1 MKNWKNYRYE
11 WMLGLLVVI
20 SLISCV
26 EEDFGTRYGVKGQL
40 QVMGRVTNFNERQVT
55 SRGLKTNEESK
66 ISNMSLFIFDNNE
79 KCIDFQHVNSANPVF
94 VVDRHSLSNN
104 ELGNPVDS
112 CKLYIVANVFNGF
125 TNETLIPDAKDVIG
139 KDLTA
144 DLLTASSPTV
154 GVLIPEKGFPM
165 IGHLDDVNLSEN
177 NEALSSDILEIPLE
191 ALYAK
196 IVFTIKVTPDQY
208 SDDFTSSFNLSSW
221 EVHNLPDSVSV
232 GKLDSIGQT
241 PFYNKVD
248 TLSYKSRIITGS
260 NPVSGS
266 NELSFSFYMPE
277 HKVNPHTSASEYSYP
292 FEIEDSIA
300 HPEYKEYRQH
310 YKPALVRGK
319 SDYDG
324 KPAFVRIKGI
334 YSNHHGHR
342 KSVQYDVYL
351 GNDNYSN
358 FQIER
363 NCQYNNFITI
373 KGLTNHDGADST
385 TVAFDHRVTL
395 TEVPMYTVWME
406 RETLLDSHY
415 EVRPIRIKLDED
427 FPEDGK
433 VEVRILDAENKEWIR
448 MEQKKTSSSVHSE
461 SGKRKYFTTNL
472 VKDILKDDTLCTVT
486 SNEDNCIWVYVNEN
500 TDTIPTKNLNAE
512 QIKDSIASRKKA
524 SRKAIIQIDYY
535 ANKNNPQ
542 PTLSEK
548 YSFNQ
553 RYLYPVASVS
563 RKYVEN
569 GIEKPYIYYIE
580 YFEEYL
586 YNFDSDDEYGLTD
599 YEGMPWGLNNV
610 QLSHIHDSFICN
622 ETNSDWTSYIGANP
636 LKYDF
641 YIGKHDDDNDNS
653 DVYTKDG
660 GTLHNFAG
668 QEFTKEIAENPNAG
682 IEYRTMADS
691 VRSAVEYCYNKNK
704 RNPDGT
710 VDVKWYLPSADEL
723 EDFIVPGYSD
733 FKEFQDNYYWTSQ
746 PAYIRNAFY
755 YEYFDGSKSDRNRE
769 DTYVFVT
776 YEDNKTHA
784 RATKVVYNNS
794 KYDYVLSG
802 LNLTSENATID
813 CNSPICKD
821 TYFNVMYG
829 WYRWTEW
836 SLFQG
841 TQVKTLEKTFPND
854 EEPGDQH
861 YNEYIDGRNNNTRYH
876 VELGHL
882 DDLIQKTANNE
893 HGYHPRTKSNR
904 VRCVYKK

>member
-40 QVMGRVTNFNERQVT
+40 QVMGRVTNFSERQVT

-94 VVDRHSLSNN
+94 VVDRQSLSNN
-104 ELGNPVDS
+104 ALGNPVDS

-125 TNETLIPDAKDVIG
+125 TNETLIETAKGVAIG
-139 KDLTA
+139 QDLTA

-165 IGHLDDVNLSEN
+165 IGHLDDVNLSYN

-196 IVFTIKVTPDQY
+196 IVFTIKVTPDQH
-208 SDDFTSSFNLSSW
+208 SDEFISSFNLSSW

-232 GKLDSIGQT
+232 GKLDAKGQT

-395 TEVPMYTVWME
+395 TEVPIYTVWME

-427 FPEDGK
+427 FPADGK

-448 MEQKKTSSSVHSE
+448 MEQKKDSSSVHSE
-461 SGKRKYFTTNL
+461 SGKRQYFTTNL
-472 VKDILKDDTLCTVT
+472 VKDILKDGTLCTVT
-486 SNEDNCIWVYVNEN
+486 SNEDNCIWVYVDEN

-563 RKYVEN
+563 RNYVEN
-569 GIEKPYIYYIE
+569 RETKPYIYYIE

-586 YNFDSDDEYGLTD
+586 YNFDSDDEYGFTN
-599 YEGMPWGLNNV
+599 YEGMPWGLYGV
-610 QLSHIHDSFICN
+610 QLSKKNYSFDPDLTPN
-622 ETNSDWTSYIGANP
+622 VNWTTYETKATRPY
-636 LKYDF
+636 YDF
-641 YIGKHDDDNDNS
+641 YIEKHDS
-653 DVYTKDG
+653 
-660 GTLHNFAG
+660 FASENGATVRSYPG
-668 QEFTKEIAENPNAG
+668 QTFTKEIAENPNAG
-682 IEYRTMADS
+682 VKYLTMAETAN
-691 VRSAVEYCYNKNK
+691 SAVEYCYNKNK
-704 RNPDGT
+704 RNADGT

-723 EDFIVPGYSD
+723 EDFIVPAYVS

-746 PAYIRNAFY
+746 PAYIRNIFY
-755 YEYFDGSKSDRNRE
+755 YETSSTVASPTVYD
-769 DTYVFVT
+769 
-776 YEDNKTHA
+776 DNKEYA
-784 RATKVVYNNS
+784 RATKVKNLGNNQFE
-794 KYDYVLSG
+794 YAESG
-802 LNLTSENATID
+802 LDTEPTPYVNRTHDGYQNLGYFYEMHYWKGSSD
-813 CNSPICKD
+813 YGPHKD
-821 TYFNVMYG
+821 
-829 WYRWTEW
+829 
-836 SLFQG
+836 G
-841 TQVKTLEKTFPND
+841 TQAEGD
-854 EEPGDQH
+854 ERYSTKSWLNKKH
-861 YNEYIDGRNNNTRYH
+861 NYIH
-876 VELGHL
+876 LGFL
-882 DDLIQKTANNE
+882 DDMMQE
-893 HGYHPRTKSNR
+893 GYHPRTKSNR
-904 VRCVYKK
+904 VRCVYKKE

>member
-1 MKNWKNYRYE
+1 
-11 WMLGLLVVI
+11 MLGLLVVI

-40 QVMGRVTNFNERQVT
+40 QVMGRVTNFSERQVT

-94 VVDRHSLSNN
+94 VVDRQSLSSV
-104 ELGNPVDS
+104 LGNPVDK

-125 TNETLIPDAKDVIG
+125 TNETLIQDAKEVAIG
-139 KDLTA
+139 QDLTA

-165 IGHLDDVNLSEN
+165 IGHLDDVDLSDN

-196 IVFTIKVTPDQY
+196 IVFTIKVTPDQH

-232 GKLDSIGQT
+232 GKLDAKGQT

-248 TLSYKSRIITGS
+248 TLSYTSRIITGS

-277 HKVNPHTSASEYSYP
+277 HKVNPHTSASEYPYP

-373 KGLTNHDGADST
+373 KGLTNHDRADST
-385 TVAFDHRVTL
+385 SVAFDHRVTL

-406 RETLLDSHY
+406 RETQLDSHY

-427 FPEDGK
+427 FPADGK

-448 MEQKKTSSSVHSE
+448 MEQKKTSSTDHSN
-461 SGKRKYFTTNL
+461 SGKRKYFTHNL
-472 VKDILKDDTLCTVT
+472 VKNTLKDGTLCTVT
-486 SNEDNCIWVYVNEN
+486 SNEDNCIWVYVDEN
-500 TDTIPTKNLNAE
+500 TDTIPTKNLNSRQ
-512 QIKDSIASRKKA
+512 QIMDSIASRKTA
-524 SRKAIIQIDYY
+524 LRKAIIQIDYY

-563 RKYVEN
+563 REYVEN
-569 GIEKPYIYYIE
+569 GIPKPYIYYIE

-586 YNFDSDDEYGLTD
+586 HNFDSDDEYGFTD
-599 YEGMPWGLNNV
+599 YEGMPWGLNS
-610 QLSHIHDSFICN
+610 LPISDSFRAG
-622 ETNSDWTSYIGANP
+622 YINDRSGFFDFVDILPGVDANQVLNNLIDAISP
-636 LKYDF
+636 FYDF
-641 YIGKHDDDNDNS
+641 YLSQDKIDKSLG
-653 DVYTKDG
+653 DG
-660 GTLHNFAG
+660 VTIRDYHGY
-668 QEFTKEIAENPNAG
+668 QFTDEIISEVKEQSKLSLG
-682 IEYRTMADS
+682 ILDS
-691 VRSAVEYCYNKNK
+691 IPKSAVEYCYNRNK
-704 RNPDGT
+704 RNEDFSLDT
-710 VDVKWYLPSADEL
+710 LTNHWYLPSIDEI
-723 EDFIVPGYSD
+723 EDIVMSAYTEFEVFQDKFYWSSQPSYEYSTFTINFIVLWDHGIGGRG
-733 FKEFQDNYYWTSQ
+733 T
-746 PAYIRNAFY
+746 
-755 YEYFDGSKSDRNRE
+755 YFNDDLYR
-769 DTYVFVT
+769 
-776 YEDNKTHA
+776 A
-784 RATKVVYNNS
+784 RATKVLYRNQV
-794 KYDYVLSG
+794 
-802 LNLTSENATID
+802 
-813 CNSPICKD
+813 NSPAKSGMND
-821 TYFNVMYG
+821 PLGNLPFV
-829 WYRWTEW
+829 WDR
-836 SLFQG
+836 G
-841 TQVKTLEKTFPND
+841 TMKKNNYVPVSNPESISRD
-854 EEPGDQH
+854 EG
-861 YNEYIDGRNNNTRYH
+861 NK
-876 VELGHL
+876 L
-882 DDLIQKTANNE
+882 
-893 HGYHPRTKSNR
+893 RTD
-904 VRCVYKK
+904 RCRIRTVYKPNPSK

>member
-40 QVMGRVTNFNERQVT
+40 QVMGRVTNFSERQVT

-66 ISNMSLFIFDNNE
+66 ISNMTLFIFDNNE

-94 VVDRHSLSNN
+94 VVDRQSLSNV
-104 ELGNPVDS
+104 LGNPVDK
-112 CKLYIVANVFNGF
+112 CKLYILANVFNGF
-125 TNETLIPDAKDVIG
+125 TNETLIQAAKEVAIG
-139 KDLTA
+139 QDLTA

-165 IGHLDDVNLSEN
+165 IGHLDDVDLSDN
-177 NEALSSDILEIPLE
+177 NEALSSEILEIPLE

-232 GKLDSIGQT
+232 GKLDAKGQT

-248 TLSYKSRIITGS
+248 TLSYTSRIITGS

-277 HKVNPHTSASEYSYP
+277 HKVNPHTSASDFSYP
-292 FEIEDSIA
+292 FDTIDR
-300 HPEYKEYRQH
+300 PEYKEYRQH

-395 TEVPMYTVWME
+395 TEVPIYTVWME
-406 RETLLDSHY
+406 RETQLDSHY
-415 EVRPIRIKLDED
+415 EVRPIRIKLDDD
-427 FPEDGK
+427 FPADGK

-448 MEQKKTSSSVHSE
+448 MEQKKTPSTDHSK

-472 VKDILKDDTLCTVT
+472 VKDTLKYGTLCTVT
-486 SNEDNCIWVYVNEN
+486 SNEDNCIWVYVDEN
-500 TDTIPTKNLNAE
+500 TDTIPTKNLNSRQ
-512 QIKDSIASRKKA
+512 QIMDSIASRKKA
-524 SRKAIIQIDYY
+524 LRKAIIQIDYY

-563 RKYVEN
+563 REYVEN
-569 GIEKPYIYYIE
+569 GISKPYIYYIE

-586 YNFDSDDEYGLTD
+586 HNFDSDDKFGFTD
-599 YEGMPWGLNNV
+599 YEGMPWGLNGE
-610 QLSHIHDSFICN
+610 QLSQEIPSIKVNGSLSD
-622 ETNSDWTSYIGANP
+622 EVVTNWIDQKFNP
-636 LKYDF
+636 RYDF
-641 YIGKHDDDNDNS
+641 YISAKESSSNPS
-653 DVYTKDG
+653 DLNQLY
-660 GTLHNFAG
+660 FPYAG
-668 QEFTKEIAENPNAG
+668 HRFFQKILFVTALQDKAMNLETQPNNA
-682 IEYRTMADS
+682 IEY
-691 VRSAVEYCYNKNK
+691 CQNKNK
-704 RNPDGT
+704 RNALGVTDSLSI
-710 VDVKWYLPSADEL
+710 KWYLPSIDEI
-723 EDFIVPGYSD
+723 EDIVKSAYIEFD
-733 FKEFQDNYYWTSQ
+733 VFQDKYYWSSQ
-746 PAYIRNAFY
+746 PANIKYEWSYSSVLGSIFGGNANGTF
-755 YEYFDGSKSDRNRE
+755 FL
-769 DTYVFVT
+769 
-776 YEDNKTHA
+776 DNVNYA
-784 RATKVVYNNS
+784 RATKIDYGSSIPIESGDSLALIKYEFERPAFNFTGELNMKEVPLNN
-794 KYDYVLSG
+794 KIKRG
-802 LNLTSENATID
+802 LGY
-813 CNSPICKD
+813 KH
-821 TYFNVMYG
+821 
-829 WYRWTEW
+829 RTE
-836 SLFQG
+836 
-841 TQVKTLEKTFPND
+841 
-854 EEPGDQH
+854 
-861 YNEYIDGRNNNTRYH
+861 
-876 VELGHL
+876 
-882 DDLIQKTANNE
+882 
-893 HGYHPRTKSNR
+893 
-904 VRCVYKK
+904 RCRIRAVYKP

>member
-40 QVMGRVTNFNERQVT
+40 QVMGRVTNFSERQVT

-66 ISNMSLFIFDNNE
+66 ISNMTLFIFDNNE

-94 VVDRHSLSNN
+94 VVDRQSLSNV
-104 ELGNPVDS
+104 LGNPVDK

-196 IVFTIKVTPDQY
+196 IVFTIKVTPDQH
-208 SDDFTSSFNLSSW
+208 SDEFTSSFNLSSW

-277 HKVNPHTSASEYSYP
+277 HKVNPHTSASDFSYP
-292 FEIEDSIA
+292 FDTIDR
-300 HPEYKEYRQH
+300 PEYKEYRQH

-395 TEVPMYTVWME
+395 TEVPIYTVWME
-406 RETLLDSHY
+406 RETQLDSHY
-415 EVRPIRIKLDED
+415 EVRPIRIKLDDD
-427 FPEDGK
+427 FPADGK

-448 MEQKKTSSSVHSE
+448 MEQKKTPSTDHSK

-472 VKDILKDDTLCTVT
+472 VKDTLKDGTLCTVT
-486 SNEDNCIWVYVNEN
+486 SNEDNCIWVYVDEN
-500 TDTIPTKNLNAE
+500 TDTIPTKNLNSRQ
-512 QIKDSIASRKKA
+512 QIMDSIASRKKA

-563 RKYVEN
+563 REYVEN
-569 GIEKPYIYYIE
+569 GIRKPYIYYIE

-586 YNFDSDDEYGLTD
+586 YNFDSDDEYGFTD
-599 YEGMPWGLNNV
+599 YEGMPWGLDNE
-610 QLSHIHDSFICN
+610 QLSKEHLSFDSN
-622 ETNSDWTSYIGANP
+622 DVPNVNWNLYETKGPRPY
-636 LKYDF
+636 YDF
-641 YIGKHDDDNDNS
+641 YIWKQDSVVLKAAGIDQTDARND
-653 DVYTKDG
+653 Y
-660 GTLHNFAG
+660 AG
-668 QEFTKEIAENPNAG
+668 QHFTEMIVQHDSAKID
-682 IEYRTMADS
+682 YRSLGESAQ
-691 VRSAVEYCYNKNK
+691 SAVEYCYNKNK
-704 RNPDGT
+704 INPDGT
-710 VDVKWYLPSADEL
+710 VDIKWYLPSTDEL
-723 EDFIVPGYSD
+723 EDFIVPAYSD

-746 PAYIRNAFY
+746 PAYVRNVFY
-755 YEYFDGSKSDRNRE
+755 YEYQRSALSSKSIETIIVYD
-769 DTYVFVT
+769 
-776 YEDNKTHA
+776 DNPNYA
-784 RATKVVYNNS
+784 RATKIVRKDGNFVPAP
-794 KYDYVLSG
+794 SG
-802 LNLTSENATID
+802 LDS
-813 CNSPICKD
+813 
-821 TYFNVMYG
+821 V
-829 WYRWTEW
+829 
-836 SLFQG
+836 
-841 TQVKTLEKTFPND
+841 PNT
-854 EEPGDQH
+854 G
-861 YNEYIDGRNNNTRYH
+861 INNTPKGEENFGYFDKMHYYKRSYKNIFSSVEEVAGLDKLKDENKSVNYEGFETGGKRYYVH
-876 VELGHL
+876 LKHL
-882 DDLIQKTANNE
+882 DDMMQEGYQK
-893 HGYHPRTKSNR
+893 RTESNR
-904 VRCVYKK
+904 VRCVRKIVADN